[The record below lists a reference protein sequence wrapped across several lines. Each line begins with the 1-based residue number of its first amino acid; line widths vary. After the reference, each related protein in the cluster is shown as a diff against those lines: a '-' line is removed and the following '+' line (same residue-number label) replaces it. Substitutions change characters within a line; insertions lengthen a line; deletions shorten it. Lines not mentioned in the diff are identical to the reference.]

1 MLSQHSI
8 GFILV
13 LTLTMREIRQWP
25 SIAGMSLQ
33 SQCGDKEDRRA
44 GLSSCIYITPDSTL
58 HCVSSQSFRCDI
70 YLFKQFLINRKYM
83 KS

>member
-1 MLSQHSI
+1 MPVENSVCHEPISVLVNIYIYPPLLVLSEHSI

-13 LTLTMREIRQWP
+13 LTLTMREILQWP

-44 GLSSCIYITPDSTL
+44 GLSSCIYI
-58 HCVSSQSFRCDI
+58 
-70 YLFKQFLINRKYM
+70 
-83 KS
+83 